1 MWADITEEQDG
12 GIFKGIKREGK
23 GPYTPRRYGKK
34 GDTIYVHYEAQIR
47 KTKKTFHSTRKIGKE
62 FGFTLGVA
70 QMTMKDEDR
79 RQSTDGILP
88 FWGLALPT
96 MKKGERAVFVVKSKY
111 AYGPDGLTMKNEI
124 IVPPNSTIIFD
135 VELLRWEGED
145 VTNKMDK
152 SILRSLIEAGDQY
165 GKVNLDG
172 RVTAS
177 ITGYHNDRQFINDQ
191 FKFTCGDAELL
202 ELPKGIDEVVQQMTK
217 NQRAWIQ
224 MDSKW
229 CYGSAKMDKFGIPR
243 FASLDFDIKIIDF
256 ERAPEIATME
266 KCERLEYAE
275 EMRVKGKEWFQR
287 GDFKQALQRFTR
299 MWEAVSDTKEMRHL
313 DGVSISMGGADWR
326 WCSHTNRELLW
337 QAAHLNLALCYM
349 RMDEIKF
356 ALDHLD
362 RCLAEYPRNEKAL
375 YRKGQCYLLQKEFK
389 SAVECFRSVL
399 VIHPECNLAKRQI
412 GRIKQLEDE
421 YKQQRLASFGRFF
434 KD

>member
-34 GDTIYVHYEAQIR
+34 GDTVYVHYEAQIR

-79 RQSTDGILP
+79 RQSADCILP
-88 FWGLALPT
+88 FWSLALST

-111 AYGPDGLTMKNEI
+111 AYGPDGLTMKNEM

-145 VTNKMDK
+145 ITNKMDK
-152 SILRSLIEAGDQY
+152 SILRTLIEAGDQY

-177 ITGYHNDRQFINDQ
+177 ITGYHNDRQFISDQ

-202 ELPKGIDEVVQQMTK
+202 DLPK
-217 NQRAWIQ
+217 
-224 MDSKW
+224 
-229 CYGSAKMDKFGIPR
+229 
-243 FASLDFDIKIIDF
+243 
-256 ERAPEIATME
+256 APEIATME

-313 DGVSISMGGADWR
+313 DGISISMGGTDWR
-326 WCSHTNRELLW
+326 WCSHTDRELLW

-356 ALDHLD
+356 ALDHLN

-412 GRIKQLEDE
+412 GRIKQLEDD